1 LHHSDYVGRI
11 AVGKIVNGELR
22 HGREVML
29 LKADGTSRKASL
41 SAVYTYD
48 GLNRVEREV
57 AVAGDIAAVAGL
69 DDIFIGDT
77 LGDPADPRALP
88 VITVEEPTI
97 SMVFAVNSSPLS
109 GKEGRYLTS
118 RHIKE
123 RLDKELLYNV
133 SLRVEQAENRE
144 AYSVN
149 ARGELQLAVLVE
161 TMRREGFELSLSRPK
176 VITRDVDGQ
185 LCEPVELAVIDVPE
199 KYIGIVTEMLS
210 SRRGRMNKMVNN
222 GFGRVRLDFEIS
234 SRGLIGFR
242 SQFLTE
248 TRGTG
253 IMNTLLLG
261 YRPHAGDIAARPNG
275 VLVSDREGRA
285 VTFAIH
291 HLQPRGTIFVNPGD
305 PVYTG
310 MIVGENS
317 RAEDIWVNITKEKK
331 LTNIR
336 AAGTDEAL
344 RLIPPRQFS
353 LEQAM
358 EYISEDE
365 LVEVTPASVRLRKMK
380 NR

>member
-1 LHHSDYVGRI
+1 
-11 AVGKIVNGELR
+11 R
-22 HGREVML
+22 HGHHEH
-29 LKADGTSRKASL
+29 
-41 SAVYTYD
+41 
-48 GLNRVEREV
+48 
-57 AVAGDIAAVAGL
+57 AVAGIQAAC
-69 DDIFIGDT
+69 
-77 LGDPADPRALP
+77 R
-88 VITVEEPTI
+88 
-97 SMVFAVNSSPLS
+97 
-109 GKEGRYLTS
+109 
-118 RHIKE
+118 
-123 RLDKELLYNV
+123 
-133 SLRVEQAENRE
+133 
-144 AYSVN
+144 
-149 ARGELQLAVLVE
+149 
-161 TMRREGFELSLSRPK
+161 
-176 VITRDVDGQ
+176 
-185 LCEPVELAVIDVPE
+185 
-199 KYIGIVTEMLS
+199 
-210 SRRGRMNKMVNN
+210 
-222 GFGRVRLDFEIS
+222 
-234 SRGLIGFR
+234 
-242 SQFLTE
+242 
-248 TRGTG
+248 
-253 IMNTLLLG
+253 
-261 YRPHAGDIAARPNG
+261 DIAARPNG